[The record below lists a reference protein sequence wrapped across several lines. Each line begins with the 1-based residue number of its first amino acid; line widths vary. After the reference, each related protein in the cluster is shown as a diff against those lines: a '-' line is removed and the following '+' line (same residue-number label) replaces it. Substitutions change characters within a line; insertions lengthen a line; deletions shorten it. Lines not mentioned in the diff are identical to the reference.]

1 MARAH
6 TGNYIAC
13 FPSYA
18 YLEMVR
24 EIFAATYPQVRVIVQ
39 RGEMAEEERDAFLAQ
54 FSCAPRASMVAF
66 IVMGGVFAEG
76 VDLPGERLSGAAIVG
91 VGMPQLSFERDTFA
105 SLVEDGE
112 GSGFEMAY
120 VYPGI
125 IRVLQAAGRVIR
137 SETDKGVALLI
148 DERFCEERFARLL
161 PRHYRVRRADSL
173 SQVGALLSAFWAQPA
188 QQPPQEERGQ

>member
-1 MARAH
+1 
-6 TGNYIAC
+6 
-13 FPSYA
+13 
-18 YLEMVR
+18 MVR

-148 DERFCEERFARLL
+148 DERFCEEAASRACCRAITGCAGRTAFPRWARC
-161 PRHYRVRRADSL
+161 
-173 SQVGALLSAFWAQPA
+173 
-188 QQPPQEERGQ
+188 

>member
-1 MARAH
+1 
-6 TGNYIAC
+6 
-13 FPSYA
+13 
-18 YLEMVR
+18 
-24 EIFAATYPQVRVIVQ
+24 
-39 RGEMAEEERDAFLAQ
+39 
-54 FSCAPRASMVAF
+54 
-66 IVMGGVFAEG
+66 MGGVFAEG

-148 DERFCEERFARLL
+148 GERLCEERFARLL
-161 PRHYRVRRADSL
+161 PRHDRVRRADSL